1 MRLVLLIVSM
11 AITAGASV
19 IVPPGIFSNVTG
31 NSSVNTPAPGNN
43 NHPGGNSPNTIAI
56 DEVATSVQ
64 TLMGVSFNVINDFA
78 SGGRSTEYAVTKT
91 VLNNTGQTW
100 TSFEMSLNYQ
110 FLSGQVFPIDFA
122 VVQFD
127 PDALPTL
134 SGNGTSGQTLSS
146 SGVNQLTWAGI
157 NILPGDSITINF
169 SVDTCPSCDGI
180 WQLNQFASGGPPT
193 ADLPEPAMTTLI
205 GIGLVAIGLR
215 TKFCTSKLQ

>member
-1 MRLVLLIVSM
+1 MRLVLFIVSM

-19 IVPPGIFSNVTG
+19 IVPPGIFSNVAG

-43 NHPGGNSPNTIAI
+43 NHPGGNSPNTVTIN
-56 DEVATSVQ
+56 EVATSVQ
-64 TLMGVSFNVINDFA
+64 ALMGVSFNVLNDSE

-110 FLSGQVFPIDFA
+110 FLNGQVFPFDFV

-127 PDALPTL
+127 LDAQPTL

-180 WQLNQFASGGPPT
+180 WQLLQVATPATQTPEV
-193 ADLPEPAMTTLI
+193 PEPGMFALV
-205 GIGLVAIGLR
+205 GIGLVSFAMRKKLR
-215 TKFCTSKLQ
+215 S

>member
-11 AITAGASV
+11 AFTAGASV
-19 IVPPGIFSNVTG
+19 IVPPGIFSNVAG
-31 NSSVNTPAPGNN
+31 NSSVNTPVPGNN
-43 NHPGGNSPNTIAI
+43 NHPGGNSPNTVTIN
-56 DEVATSVQ
+56 EVASSVQ
-64 TLMGVSFNVINDFA
+64 TLMGVSFNVINDSA

-110 FLSGQVFPIDFA
+110 FLNGQVFPFDFV

-127 PDALPTL
+127 LDAQPTL
-134 SGNGTSGQTLSS
+134 SGNGTSGQNLSS
-146 SGVNQLTWAGI
+146 NNTNQLTWGGI
-157 NILPGDSITINF
+157 NVLPGDSITINF

-180 WQLNQFASGGPPT
+180 WQLSQLASGGPPT
-193 ADLPEPAMTTLI
+193 ADLPEPAMTALI

-215 TKFCTSKLQ
+215 TKFYKSKSQ